1 MKLVNDSQTEW
12 LQKGGSAEALTFIEN
27 VVGQL
32 HTKALNEGIVHKSA
46 TEEVATEVLTEEVET
61 ETLVA
66 DIEDEVAEV
75 AEVVTE
81 AVAPVATETKAAT
94 QIDFAAV
101 LTETIFAA
109 QKQYHETVV
118 APLVA
123 ELKSLKDALTQTEVK
138 STGLFSFDM
147 SSLLPSAAVAS
158 RIQKEFGAKTTTE
171 IKGEPVVATAIT
183 KKEVAT
189 VPADGNLL
197 GSFLS

>member
-12 LQKGGSAEALTFIEN
+12 LQKGGSTEALTFIEN

-32 HTKALNEGIVHKSA
+32 HTKALNEGIVHKAA
-46 TEEVATEVLTEEVET
+46 TEEVATEVATEEVVAET
-61 ETLVA
+61 IVEDVEA
-66 DIEDEVAEV
+66 IADEVVEA
-75 AEVVTE
+75 VTE
-81 AVAPVATETKAAT
+81 AVAPVATETKAVT
-94 QIDFAAV
+94 QVDFAAV
-101 LTETIFAA
+101 LAETIFAA
-109 QKQYHETVV
+109 QKQYHESVI
-118 APLVA
+118 APLLV
-123 ELKSLKDALTQTEVK
+123 EIKSLKDALTQTEVK
-138 STGLFSFDM
+138 SNGLFSFDM